1 MCDLETKRCIY
12 VAFCETVFFSSPDF
26 KGDAIPSKKEPI
38 SAFEMATKRYNKR
51 YRKDALLQKQ
61 SKDKRLGVLS
71 RSQNQ
76 TLSHQRC
83 LHYTDGN
90 RCVSKIIPSTKF
102 CIKRIQTTAIL
113 HFSQGSF
120 LCPQ

>member
-76 TLSHQRC
+76 ILSHQRC

-90 RCVSKIIPSTKF
+90 RCVYKIIPSTKF
-102 CIKRIQTTAIL
+102 CIKRIQTNGDIT
-113 HFSQGSF
+113 F
-120 LCPQ
+120 